1 MLSFICRLAADF
13 ERAPGFRPHV
23 LYINSSHLRRM
34 RDDFADPSMTSIRR
48 LLGMEVLVSVDAVH
62 PHVGWTQAASRVA
75 V

>member
-1 MLSFICRLAADF
+1 MLSFLCRIATDF
-13 ERAPGFRPHV
+13 ESEHGFRPNV

-34 RDDFADPSMTSIRR
+34 RDDFADSSMTSIRR
-48 LLGMEVLVSVDAVH
+48 LLGMEIVVSADAVH